1 MRITRTRLLTA
12 AAAMAST
19 VFLLICTG
27 VSAQGTKPAA
37 TTAPASAAPA
47 TAPAATPA
55 TATAP
60 AAKPFKEE
68 ELASLLAPIALYPD
82 TVVAQILMASTYPLE
97 VVEAHRW
104 ADKNKQLKGEAL
116 ATEAKKQSWDQSVQ
130 ALTAFPDVLKMMDE
144 KLDWTQ
150 KLGDAFL
157 AQQTE
162 VMAMVQTLRKKAKD
176 AGNLKSDEHQKVK
189 VEPAPATTGATA
201 TTAAAPSTTTIVIEP
216 TDPQVVYVPTY
227 SPTYAYGAWA
237 YPSYPPYYYYPPAY
251 YPATGFW
258 WGVSVGVAI
267 GVWGGA
273 WNNNC
278 DWNGGNVNI
287 NTGDVNIG
295 SGNRGDRGDRGNAGG
310 GNSNWKHNPEHRKGA
325 SYRDSATAQKY
336 NRGSSASAST
346 RDSYRGRSGAG
357 TGASAGTRDL
367 GGGSGASAGT
377 RDLGGGSG
385 ASAGTRDLGGGS
397 GASAGTR
404 DMGGGSRSGTSASSR
419 GSSSSAF
426 GGSSSGSRASSYSSR
441 GGSSRGG
448 GGMSRGGGGRRR

>member
-1 MRITRTRLLTA
+1 MRITRTRRLIA

-19 VFLLICTG
+19 VFLLVCTG
-27 VSAQGTKPAA
+27 VSAQEPQA
-37 TTAPASAAPA
+37 AAP
-47 TAPAATPA
+47 
-55 TATAP
+55 AP

-97 VVEAHRW
+97 VIEARRWVE
-104 ADKNKQLKGEAL
+104 KNQQLQGEAL
-116 ATEAKKQSWDQSVQ
+116 ATEAKKQPWDQSVQ

-144 KLDWTQ
+144 KLDWMQ

-157 AQQTE
+157 AQQAD
-162 VMAMVQTLRKKAKD
+162 VMAMVQTLRGKAKD
-176 AGNLKSDEHQKVK
+176 AGNLKSDEHQTVK
-189 VEPAPATTGATA
+189 VEPA
-201 TTAAAPSTTTIVIEP
+201 AASSTTTTIIIEP
-216 TDPQVVYVPTY
+216 ADPQVIYVPTY
-227 SPTYAYGAWA
+227 SPQYAYGYWA

-251 YPATGFW
+251 NPAAGFW
-258 WGVSVGVAI
+258 WGVSVGIGI

-287 NTGDVNIG
+287 NTGDINIG
-295 SGNRGDRGDRGNAGG
+295 SGNRGDRNNVGG
-310 GNSNWKHNPEHRKGA
+310 GNSNWQHNPEHRKGA

-336 NRGSSASAST
+336 NRGSSAGASS
-346 RDSYRGRSGAG
+346 RDSYRGRSS
-357 TGASAGTRDL
+357 TGASAGTRDV
-367 GGGSGASAGT
+367 GGAGGASAGT
-377 RDLGGGSG
+377 RDV
-385 ASAGTRDLGGGS
+385 
-397 GASAGTR
+397 
-404 DMGGGSRSGTSASSR
+404 GGGSRSGSSASSR
-419 GSSSSAF
+419 GSSASSRGSSSSSAF

>member
-1 MRITRTRLLTA
+1 MRITRTRRLIA

-19 VFLLICTG
+19 VFLLVCTG
-27 VSAQGTKPAA
+27 VSAQEPQA
-37 TTAPASAAPA
+37 AAP
-47 TAPAATPA
+47 
-55 TATAP
+55 AP

-97 VVEAHRW
+97 VIEARRWVE
-104 ADKNKQLKGEAL
+104 KNKQLQGEAL
-116 ATEAKKQSWDQSVQ
+116 ATEAKKQPWDQSVQ

-144 KLDWTQ
+144 KLDWMQ

-157 AQQTE
+157 AQQAD
-162 VMAMVQTLRKKAKD
+162 VMAMVQTLRGKAKD
-176 AGNLKSDEHQKVK
+176 AGNLKSDEHQTVK
-189 VEPAPATTGATA
+189 VEPA
-201 TTAAAPSTTTIVIEP
+201 AASSTTTTIIIEP
-216 TDPQVVYVPTY
+216 ADPQVIYVPTY
-227 SPTYAYGAWA
+227 SPQYAYGYWA

-251 YPATGFW
+251 NPAAGFW
-258 WGVSVGVAI
+258 WGVSVGIGI

-287 NTGDVNIG
+287 NTGDINIG
-295 SGNRGDRGDRGNAGG
+295 SGNRGDRNNVGG

-336 NRGSSASAST
+336 NRGSSAGASS
-346 RDSYRGRSGAG
+346 RDSYRGRSS
-357 TGASAGTRDL
+357 TGASAGTRDV
-367 GGGSGASAGT
+367 GGAGGASAGT
-377 RDLGGGSG
+377 RDV
-385 ASAGTRDLGGGS
+385 
-397 GASAGTR
+397 
-404 DMGGGSRSGTSASSR
+404 GGGSRSGSSASSR
-419 GSSSSAF
+419 GSSASSRGSSSSSAF